1 MWFFLG
7 GGVGVGGVRESCFF
21 DYNIPS
27 TARGSHM
34 HVSEC
39 CVSECVCVFCAWV
52 GGGVSERVDFWIIS
66 FHQLHSVPIYACQRV
81 LCECVGFFWGG
92 VGE

>member
-1 MWFFLG
+1 
-7 GGVGVGGVRESCFF
+7 
-21 DYNIPS
+21 
-27 TARGSHM
+27 M

-66 FHQLHSVPIYACQRV
+66 FHQLHRVPIYACQRV
-81 LCECVGFFWGG
+81 LCECVFFFLGGGG
-92 VGE
+92 VSERVVFCIITFHQLHGVPVCMLVSAV